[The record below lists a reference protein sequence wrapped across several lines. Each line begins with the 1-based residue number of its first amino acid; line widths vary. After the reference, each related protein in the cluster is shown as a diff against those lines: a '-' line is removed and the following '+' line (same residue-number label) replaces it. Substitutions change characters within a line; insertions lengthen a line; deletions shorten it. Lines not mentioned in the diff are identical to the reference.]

1 LVKEVEGISGWS
13 PSRFGNHSISKK
25 FLEPLRRQGGIARRI
40 LNIAMPEIRL
50 DRTRIMAVVGELIAA
65 GMPQHVGMMP
75 GSATTFDAR
84 LGRAIKMSKQG
95 PLKLIEP
102 RQDERQQDA

>member
-1 LVKEVEGISGWS
+1 M
-13 PSRFGNHSISKK
+13 
-25 FLEPLRRQGGIARRI
+25 RRQGGIAGRV
-40 LNIAMPEIRL
+40 LDVAVTEIRL
-50 DRTRIMAVVGELIAA
+50 DRACVVAIVGELVAA